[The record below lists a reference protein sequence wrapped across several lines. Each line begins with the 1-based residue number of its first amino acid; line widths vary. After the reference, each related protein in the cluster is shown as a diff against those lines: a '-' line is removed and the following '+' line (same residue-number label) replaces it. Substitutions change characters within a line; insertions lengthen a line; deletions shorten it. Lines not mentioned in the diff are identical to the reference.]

1 MKLIRP
7 STEILCP
14 SGYHVNDIYRFITQV
29 AYTCYK
35 TDKPITN
42 DSAKEFVNRLVK
54 SGHMAMLEHGTVYL
68 RIPYS
73 FIHRAFHPG
82 LVSKYINNKYT
93 KVNIGSDIF
102 DGLDSGGNVQ
112 IVPYAYITTNMR
124 AVIENHWEDDLIK
137 YICEPCQGH
146 DIRRTVKFITDRGVS
161 HELVRH
167 RNFSFAQESTRY
179 CNYSKDKFGN
189 EITFIEPTW
198 YDMATDKQKQL
209 FNDFLSVSEEA
220 YMALLDKWENR
231 VPDRRYKTKLYGNP
245 LTPQQ
250 ARQVLPN
257 ALKTEIVLT
266 AFESDW
272 VHFFNL
278 RALGLT
284 GKPHPDMLN
293 LAEPLFSQFL
303 EKFPTFTK
311 KFNEVHSKL

>member
-14 SGYHVNDIYRFITQV
+14 SGYNMEDIYRFITKV

-42 DSAKEFVNRLVK
+42 DSAKEFVNRLVN
-54 SGHMAMLEHGTVYL
+54 SGHLAMLEHGTVYL

-73 FIHRAFHPG
+73 LIHRAFHPG
-82 LVSKYINNKYT
+82 LVAKYINNKYT
-93 KVNIGSDIF
+93 KVNIGSEIF
-102 DGLDSGGNVQ
+102 DGLDN
-112 IVPYAYITTNMR
+112 
-124 AVIENHWEDDLIK
+124 WEDDLVK
-137 YICEPCQGH
+137 YICEPHRGH

-167 RNFSFAQESTRY
+167 RVFSFAQESTRY
-179 CNYSKDKFGN
+179 CNYSKDKFGS
-189 EITFIEPTW
+189 ELTFIEPTW
-198 YDMATDKQKQL
+198 YDQAHISIK
-209 FNDFLSVSEEA
+209 NDFNTFLINSEEA
-220 YMALLDKWENR
+220 YFNLLNNQ
-231 VPDRRYKTKLYGNP
+231 Y
-245 LTPQQ
+245 TPQQ

-284 GKPHPDMLN
+284 GAPHPDMFN

>member
-14 SGYHVNDIYRFITQV
+14 SGYHVKDIYRFITKV

-42 DSAKEFVNRLVK
+42 DSAKEFVNRLIN
-54 SGHMAMLEHGTVYL
+54 SGHLAMLEHGTVYL

-73 FIHRAFHPG
+73 FVHRAFHSG

-93 KVNIGSDIF
+93 KVNIGSEIF
-102 DGLDSGGNVQ
+102 DGLDSAGYVQ
-112 IVPYAYITTNMR
+112 IIPYAYITTNMR
-124 AVIENHWEDDLIK
+124 VVMENHWEDDLIK

-167 RNFSFAQESTRY
+167 RVFSFAQESTRY
-179 CNYSKDKFGN
+179 CNYSKDKFGS
-189 EITFIEPTW
+189 ELTFIEPTW
-198 YDMATDKQKQL
+198 YDEAGPTIKSSFESLLKH
-209 FNDFLSVSEEA
+209 SEDA
-220 YMALLDKWENR
+220 YLDLLN
-231 VPDRRYKTKLYGNP
+231 YQY
-245 LTPQQ
+245 TPQQ

-293 LAEPLFSQFL
+293 LTEPLFSQFL

>member
-42 DSAKEFVNRLVK
+42 DSAKEFVNRLVN

-82 LVSKYINNKYT
+82 LVSKYLNNKYT
-93 KVNIGSDIF
+93 KVNIGSEIF
-102 DGLDSGGNVQ
+102 DGLDSDGHVQ

-124 AVIENHWEDDLIK
+124 VVMENHWEEDLVK
-137 YICEPCQGH
+137 YICEPHQGH

-167 RNFSFAQESTRY
+167 RTFSFAQESTRY

-198 YDMATDKQKQL
+198 YDEAHISIK
-209 FNDFLSVSEEA
+209 NDFNTFLIDSEKA
-220 YMALLDKWENR
+220 YFNLINNQ
-231 VPDRRYKTKLYGNP
+231 Y
-245 LTPQQ
+245 TPQQ

-284 GKPHPDMLN
+284 GAPHPDMLN

-303 EKFPTFTK
+303 EKFPTFAK
-311 KFNEVHSKL
+311 KFNEIHSKL